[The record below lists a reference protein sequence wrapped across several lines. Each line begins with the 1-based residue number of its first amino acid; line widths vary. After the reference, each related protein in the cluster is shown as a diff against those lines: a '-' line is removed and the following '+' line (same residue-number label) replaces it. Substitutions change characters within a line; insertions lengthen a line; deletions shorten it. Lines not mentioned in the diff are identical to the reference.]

1 MNKLIT
7 QLLILFA
14 MVMLLLTACG
24 SVYIP
29 EVTPADRQ
37 ARLEEATSLIMPNG
51 YVVGEKVSG
60 QQLYTEECEDCHGKK
75 GRNENFGDRNAPAYI
90 GTSANNDPI
99 EFFEITNFGDAER
112 KMPGYY
118 DDMTL
123 EQIVDTLAYAQ
134 TLPAK

>member
-14 MVMLLLTACG
+14 MAVLLLTACG
-24 SVYIP
+24 NVHIP

-37 ARLEEATSLIMPNG
+37 ARMAEAESMIMPNG

-60 QQLYTEECEDCHGKK
+60 QQLYTSECEACHGMK
-75 GRNENFGDRNAPAYI
+75 GRNENFGDRNAPVYI
-90 GTSANNDPI
+90 GTSATSDPI
-99 EFFEITNFGDAER
+99 AFFEITNFGDSER

-118 DDMTL
+118 DEMTL
-123 EQIVDTLAYAQ
+123 EQIADTLAYAQ
-134 TLPAK
+134 TLPEK

>member
-1 MNKLIT
+1 MNKQLT
-7 QLLILFA
+7 QLLILL
-14 MVMLLLTACG
+14 VMAILLMTACG

-29 EVTPADRQ
+29 EVTPVDRQ
-37 ARLEEATSLIMPNG
+37 ARMDEASSLIMPNG

-90 GTSANNDPI
+90 GTSANNYPI

-118 DDMTL
+118 DDITL

-134 TLPAK
+134 TLPTK

>member
-1 MNKLIT
+1 MNKQLT
-7 QLLILFA
+7 QLLILF
-14 MVMLLLTACG
+14 VMAILLLTACG
-24 SVYIP
+24 SAYIP
-29 EVTPADRQ
+29 EVTPTDKQ

-51 YVVGEKVSG
+51 YVIGDKASG

-90 GTSANNDPI
+90 GTSANNAPI

-134 TLPAK
+134 TLPTK